1 MGDNRGGEGERGWGG
16 EGVPPPLKGVLKLL
30 VVWVQYFQYSKY
42 KALTFGDFGAWVL
55 FKSVTQCGRIILV
68 LKPSSHM
75 ASP

>member
-1 MGDNRGGEGERGWGG
+1 
-16 EGVPPPLKGVLKLL
+16 VL
-30 VVWVQYFQYSKY
+30 VQYFQYSKY

-55 FKSVTQCGRIILV
+55 FKSVTQCGKIILV